1 MNLVSGI
8 EFNFTLCLHCISCY
22 RCVIYHIYINDLNC
36 DTVPYLSA
44 TKPKMS
50 NIMKVPF
57 ELGMRRLFYAV
68 TPNETSVPDIKDVPP
83 YIEQVGRLCNY

>member
-1 MNLVSGI
+1 
-8 EFNFTLCLHCISCY
+8 
-22 RCVIYHIYINDLNC
+22 LN
-36 DTVPYLSA
+36 A

-68 TPNETSVPDIKDVPP
+68 TPNETSVPDVKDVPP
-83 YIEQVGRLCNY
+83 YIEQVSRLCSY